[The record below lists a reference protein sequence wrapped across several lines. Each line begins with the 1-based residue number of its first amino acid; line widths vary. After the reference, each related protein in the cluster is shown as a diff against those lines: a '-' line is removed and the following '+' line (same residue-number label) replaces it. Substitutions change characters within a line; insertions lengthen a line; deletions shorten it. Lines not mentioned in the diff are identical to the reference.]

1 MYRNEKLVVPQ
12 RCRTKK
18 RVITQNTSAN
28 ALHNSRDL
36 VAFAWSGGLGSSD
49 LYKWKIAI
57 DLFEQVRS
65 FLSECYS
72 IGGPHVAVAAQ

>member
-12 RCRTKK
+12 RSRTKK
-18 RVITQNTSAN
+18 RVVTQNGSAN

-36 VAFAWSGGLGSSD
+36 VVSAWLGGLGSSH

-57 DLFEQVRS
+57 DLFEQVRP
-65 FLSECYS
+65 FLPECYS
-72 IGGPHVAVAAQ
+72 IGGPHVAIAAQ